1 MAFAGGGG
9 KGRVRSD
16 INITPLVDVVLVLLI
31 IFMVM
36 TPVLL
41 KKMDLQVPE
50 KVDSDVQ
57 TSASDQVVLSI
68 AADGT
73 VAINKEP
80 VPRETLA
87 VSRSGYAIWVGSSGV
102 GGAMP
107 VSLPTESHVKLVVR
121 PAGSVW
127 VRGRPRA
134 SLDRVTAQA
143 TPFSWIRSRN
153 PRASIR

>member
-87 VSRSGYAIWVGSSGV
+87 VKMTDVLHARREKVVFFDIDDRANYSEVVKIMDDTR
-102 GGAMP
+102 GAGAKVLGIM
-107 VSLPTESHVKLVVR
+107 
-121 PAGSVW
+121 
-127 VRGRPRA
+127 
-134 SLDRVTAQA
+134 
-143 TPFSWIRSRN
+143 TP
-153 PRASIR
+153 

>member
-87 VSRSGYAIWVGSSGV
+87 VKMTDVLHARREKVVFFDIDDRANYSEVVKIMDDTR
-102 GGAMP
+102 GAGAKVLGLM
-107 VSLPTESHVKLVVR
+107 
-121 PAGSVW
+121 
-127 VRGRPRA
+127 
-134 SLDRVTAQA
+134 
-143 TPFSWIRSRN
+143 TP
-153 PRASIR
+153 

>member
-80 VPRETLA
+80 VPRESLA
-87 VSRSGYAIWVGSSGV
+87 VKMTDVLHARREKVVFFDIDDRANYSEVVKIMDDTR
-102 GGAMP
+102 GAGAKVLGIM
-107 VSLPTESHVKLVVR
+107 
-121 PAGSVW
+121 
-127 VRGRPRA
+127 
-134 SLDRVTAQA
+134 
-143 TPFSWIRSRN
+143 TP
-153 PRASIR
+153 

>member
-1 MAFAGGGG
+1 MAVDIGGSKSG
-9 KGRVRSD
+9 VRPSM
-16 INITPLVDVVLVLLI
+16 NVTPLVDVVLVLLI

-87 VSRSGYAIWVGSSGV
+87 VKMTDVLHARREKVVFFDIDDRANYSEVVKIMDDTR
-102 GGAMP
+102 GAGAKVLGIM
-107 VSLPTESHVKLVVR
+107 
-121 PAGSVW
+121 
-127 VRGRPRA
+127 
-134 SLDRVTAQA
+134 
-143 TPFSWIRSRN
+143 TP
-153 PRASIR
+153 

>member
-80 VPRETLA
+80 IPRETLA
-87 VSRSGYAIWVGSSGV
+87 VKMTDVLHARREKVVFFDIDDRANYSEVVKIMDDTR
-102 GGAMP
+102 GAGAKVLGIM
-107 VSLPTESHVKLVVR
+107 
-121 PAGSVW
+121 
-127 VRGRPRA
+127 
-134 SLDRVTAQA
+134 
-143 TPFSWIRSRN
+143 TP
-153 PRASIR
+153 